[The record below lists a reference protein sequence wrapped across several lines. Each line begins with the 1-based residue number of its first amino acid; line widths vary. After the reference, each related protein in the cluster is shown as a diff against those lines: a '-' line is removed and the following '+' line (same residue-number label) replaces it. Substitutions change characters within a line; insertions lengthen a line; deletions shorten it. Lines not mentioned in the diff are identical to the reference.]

1 MRLVGGGSG
10 DVMCLFYG
18 LLVCFWVTASC
29 VDDNLA
35 LVGKDIGVLG
45 SSIHFSLLPAGATR
59 SLFLWMVFGNA
70 PAMIDTMM

>member
-10 DVMCLFYG
+10 DVMCLSYG
-18 LLVCFWVTASC
+18 LLMCFWVTASC

-45 SSIHFSLLPAGATR
+45 SSIHFSYYRLERHVHYSCGW
-59 SLFLWMVFGNA
+59 SL
-70 PAMIDTMM
+70 AMLQP